1 MEVVETLNWKM
12 VDEKTVV
19 DDAGLGRSMASI
31 TVMALSTV
39 SETASS
45 MQHGKVLLRSFHYID
60 ATSAI
65 IPSNVSSRLCLP
77 EFSQERKQT

>member
-1 MEVVETLNWKM
+1 MEVVETLNWKI

-31 TVMALSTV
+31 TGIALSTV

-45 MQHGKVLLRSFHYID
+45 MQY
-60 ATSAI
+60 
-65 IPSNVSSRLCLP
+65 
-77 EFSQERKQT
+77 